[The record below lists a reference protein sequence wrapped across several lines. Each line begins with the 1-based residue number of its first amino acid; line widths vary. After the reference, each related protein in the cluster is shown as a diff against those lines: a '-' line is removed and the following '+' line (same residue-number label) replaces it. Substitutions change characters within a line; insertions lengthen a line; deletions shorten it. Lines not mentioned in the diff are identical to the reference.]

1 MRAGKYVWCGGL
13 VAIRGF
19 RTMKLQHICLRTW
32 YHSIRHVSFENQRE
46 KLLDRCPSIRH
57 ANLNCETLV
66 GKTIATLS
74 MQDTCLLVQ
83 WDSIAMSLQLQ
94 QICIL
99 AWCNFQ
105 KHHCCS
111 NMPTGCVMCKIGACW
126 TVATQSICLLIFY
139 HSISM
144 PADLLPL
151 IHVCLLVL
159 CISICHT
166 CLYGVSLSAVPAGVE
181 SHYSPCLLVWCLII
195 SHALRCVVSP
205 KATPS
210 GVVPHYQPCPLVW
223 CLTVGHVCW

>member
-1 MRAGKYVWCGGL
+1 MCAGKNVWCDGL
-13 VAIRGF
+13 VAIHGCRS
-19 RTMKLQHICLRTW
+19 MKLQQICMRTC
-32 YHSIRHVSFENQRE
+32 YHSIRHVSFENQRD

-83 WDSIAMSLQLQ
+83 WDPIAMSLQLQ

-99 AWCNFQ
+99 AYCNFH

-111 NMPTGCVMCKIGACW
+111 NMPTGWVMCKMGACW
-126 TVATQSICLLIFY
+126 TVATQSICLPIFY

-151 IHVCLLVL
+151 IPACLLVL
-159 CISICHT
+159 CISICLCHT
-166 CLYGVSLSAVPAGVE
+166 CVYDVSLSAVPAVVE
-181 SHYSPCLLVWCLII
+181 PHYRPCLLVWCLII
-195 SHALRCVVSP
+195 SHAFWWVVSP
-205 KATPS
+205 
-210 GVVPHYQPCPLVW
+210 
-223 CLTVGHVCW
+223 